1 MKYDRTP
8 NNNRNIHWIFTT
20 KVKHKNELNQKYV
33 ANAQLNILLTMVCT
47 AANGLVHTRTY
58 WLFKLIFKTNKTL
71 IRCECY
77 GIDLNRIASH
87 RIVYQSHTWTVC
99 ISSKHSQISKRIRT
113 NLNFSSEYNGLKMND
128 CYWQWLRK
136 VNAYCKI
143 ARIENRKQHIQ
154 THTIAKTKTDIYFHG
169 YNDLIRL
176 KW

>member
-1 MKYDRTP
+1 MKYDRTT

-77 GIDLNRIASH
+77 GIDLNRIASYTKVIREQFAFH
-87 RIVYQSHTWTVC
+87 PNTLKYQNGFGLIWT
-99 ISSKHSQISKRIRT
+99 SLRNT
-113 NLNFSSEYNGLKMND
+113 MAWKMND

-136 VNAYCKI
+136 VNAYCKT